1 MIIVFSP
8 VTERN
13 DAFKAHLAKPAR
25 LVAANHRDDGS
36 GALNLTGDGAA
47 F

>member
-1 MIIVFSP
+1 MTVAFSP
-8 VTERN
+8 VMVRN
-13 DAFKAHLAKPAR
+13 DAIKARLAKPAR
-25 LVAANHRDDGS
+25 LAAANHRGGGS